1 MNINDFISKFALKA
15 KEKIAEYEKLDLNGR
30 TKKDML
36 DEAMVNWTNKTID
49 ALKINAVYKMALKFL
64 IVKNIPAVT
73 QAVFDLIKARINGI
87 TDKAA
92 G

>member
-1 MNINDFISKFALKA
+1 MNINDFISKFAVKA
-15 KEKIAEYEKLDLNGR
+15 KEKIAECEKLDLNGR

-36 DEAMVNWTNKTID
+36 DEVMVKWTNKTID

-73 QAVFDLIKARINGI
+73 QAVFDLLKAKINGI
-87 TDKAA
+87 TEA
-92 G
+92 